1 MKNVLICKKCGDKLG
16 LKYEGTIEIEDLI
29 REHFW
34 IQINQIEKLNTKLNS
49 CRSIINICA
58 ERLLDDESG
67 ALWAASDI
75 LQEIEDGIDEKI
87 SSLMQIYKQTEAK
100 KAKKK

>member
-1 MKNVLICKKCGDKLG
+1 MSNVLICKRCGDKLG
-16 LKYEGTIEIEDLI
+16 LKYEGTIELEDVM
-29 REHFW
+29 RDYFKS
-34 IQINQIEKLNTKLNS
+34 QINEIEELNTKLNS

-58 ERLLDDESG
+58 ERLLEDESG

-75 LQEIEDGIDEKI
+75 LQDIEDKIDQKI
-87 SSLMQIYKQTEAK
+87 STLMQIYRQTEIK